1 MADQLPHRPPQP
13 ITWWWRILLLLVL
26 GLFIVGGFSLAA
38 RFTRDEPVAYDE
50 IEEHFKYGSLGG
62 ERESGIPYW
71 IWKVLPKL
79 FPEYLP
85 GKKYVPGQEY
95 ASLGFLTSQ
104 GKTCRSASRSA
115 IPRGSIASF

>member
-1 MADQLPHRPPQP
+1 MADLSAAPPKT
-13 ITWWWRILLLLVL
+13 ITWWWRILVLVVL
-26 GLFIVGGFSLAA
+26 GVIIVGGFCLAG
-38 RFTRDEPVAYDE
+38 RFTRDEPVAYGE

-71 IWKVLPKL
+71 IWKILPKL

-95 ASLGFLTSQ
+95 VS
-104 GKTCRSASRSA
+104 
-115 IPRGSIASF
+115 